1 MNKFDISN
9 YVVQS
14 NDLITSDWKMDRT
27 TLKLFEMAVAAL
39 DTSKEN
45 PSTDVILKKDDIFH
59 MFNATDE
66 DRYYRFERHVKK
78 LLKQVVDLKLPN
90 DRVGAVVPVTFVS
103 WGKKETDQRVVIR
116 FNDVLMPQLV
126 ELKSRFTKYSISNLI
141 NLTSKYAII
150 IYKLAKME
158 YWKGSEC
165 TYSMKALREIT
176 DTVNLYSRFDNFEK
190 KVLVQ
195 AMDEINNGHTDIVM
209 SYEKIKEGRRVV
221 AIRFHTRDR
230 LSYHDNDFLNPKPI
244 KGLTDEDVTMSFDD
258 TNWEV

>member
-27 TLKLFEMAVAAL
+27 TLKLFEIAVAAI
-39 DTSKEN
+39 DTSNEN
-45 PSTDVILKKDDIFH
+45 PSREVVLKKDDIFH
-59 MFNATDE
+59 MFNAEGSDK
-66 DRYYRFERHVKK
+66 YVRFERHVKK
-78 LLKQVVDLKLPN
+78 LLKQVVDVKLPN

-103 WGKKETDQRVVIR
+103 WGKKETDQRVIIR
-116 FNDVLMPQLV
+116 FNEVIMPQLV

-176 DTVNLYSRFDNFEK
+176 DTVKLYSRFQNFETY
-190 KVLVQ
+190 VLKQ
-195 AMDEINNGHTDIVM
+195 AIDEINNGRTDIVM

-230 LSYHDNDFLNPKPI
+230 LSYHDNDYDKPKPI
-244 KGLTDEDVTMSFDD
+244 AGLTDEDLNMSYDD
-258 TNWEV
+258 INWEV